1 MASQL
6 KELSKR
12 LRRQYGKLLIATFN
26 EGFAPGSVLEARSWN
41 DLNLVGHLNKT
52 IPKAELPELVGPTTV
67 LFGNFER
74 EHELNIG
81 GALDLIQPNASAK
94 SKFKKAKSSQA
105 TFESLLATSY
115 DLFELSDLLR
125 SRDSFWTTTLGET
138 MQERRTRICYQA
150 IRGKITF
157 SFQGSGEALID
168 MKATVGNLRSAG
180 IDSGWKWR
188 NNFLLES
195 KKEVTIA
202 IETARWHQGKRRLT
216 PMKSKI

>member
-1 MASQL
+1 MASAL
-6 KELSKR
+6 KALSKR
-12 LRRQYGKLLIATFN
+12 LRRQYGKLLVTTFDD
-26 EGFAPGSVLEARSWN
+26 GFEPGSILQARSWN

-52 IPKAELPELVGPTTV
+52 ISRSELPEIVGPTTV

-81 GALDLIQPNASAK
+81 GALDLIRPNANAAAR
-94 SKFKKAKSSQA
+94 FKKAKSSQA

-125 SRDSFWTTTLGET
+125 SRDAFWETTLGEA

-168 MKATVGNLRSAG
+168 MKAAIGNLRSAG

-188 NNFLLES
+188 NNFILES

-202 IETARWHQGKRRLT
+202 IETARWHKGKRRLT
-216 PMKSKI
+216 PMKSSI